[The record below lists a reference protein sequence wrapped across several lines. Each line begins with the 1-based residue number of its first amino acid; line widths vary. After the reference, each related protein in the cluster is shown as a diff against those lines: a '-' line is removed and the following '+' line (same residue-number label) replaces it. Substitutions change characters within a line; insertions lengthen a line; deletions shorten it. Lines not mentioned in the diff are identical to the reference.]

1 LIDPHVR
8 RAEHRDAEVLGHLE
22 TLARAGLADV
32 RGGARW
38 LDAHP
43 RIASGWAR
51 AIDERAVFVGT
62 LPGPAAADGSESEV
76 IVALLVADL
85 VNDPMPVARIDQVF
99 VEDDARESGFGDAL
113 VAAAMEW
120 GREVGA
126 RLIEAETLPGDRNL
140 KNLYERA
147 GVTARLITVSKRL

>member
-8 RAEHRDAEVLGHLE
+8 RAEHGDAEVLGHLE

-32 RGGARW
+32 RGGPRW

-62 LPGPAAADGSESEV
+62 IPGPASDGSEAEV

-85 VNDPMPVARIDQVF
+85 VDDPMPVVRIDQVF
-99 VEDDARESGFGDAL
+99 VEDGARELGFGDTL

-126 RLIEAETLPGDRNL
+126 QLIEAETLPGDRNL